1 LWIVIVI
8 SLSISY
14 LFASEKNV
22 SLTLFFFSFIASS
35 LSFSFNFLQLR
46 SRREWKWIRWE
57 ETVERGWRWCFL
69 CLVLLLILNQIGRR
83 NRREESIK
91 LTEKRTK
98 SWQREKDNKESVEF
112 YGMING
118 RKLCGLLLSVLKSL
132 MWLIILPLTKW
143 MYLMRTFLIS
153 PSNP

>member
-1 LWIVIVI
+1 MFLWLYFSSH
-8 SLSISY
+8 SLLLLSHFLLIFYNSDHEENE
-14 LFASEKNV
+14 SELDERK
-22 SLTLFFFSFIASS
+22 
-35 LSFSFNFLQLR
+35 LQR
-46 SRREWKWIRWE
+46 E

-69 CLVLLLILNQIGRR
+69 CLVLLLILNQIDRR

-132 MWLIILPLTKW
+132 MWLIILLLTKW
-143 MYLMRTFLIS
+143 MYLMRTFLIL

>member
-1 LWIVIVI
+1 
-8 SLSISY
+8 
-14 LFASEKNV
+14 
-22 SLTLFFFSFIASS
+22 
-35 LSFSFNFLQLR
+35 
-46 SRREWKWIRWE
+46 
-57 ETVERGWRWCFL
+57 
-69 CLVLLLILNQIGRR
+69 
-83 NRREESIK
+83 